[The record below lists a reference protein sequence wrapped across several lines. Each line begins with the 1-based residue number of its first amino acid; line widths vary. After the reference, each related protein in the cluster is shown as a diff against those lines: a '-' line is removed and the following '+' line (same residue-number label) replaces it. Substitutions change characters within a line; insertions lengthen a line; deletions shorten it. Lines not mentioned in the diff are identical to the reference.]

1 MKFLGK
7 NLVLGVTASVA
18 IYKSLDLIRELR
30 KQGFEVRVILSH
42 DATKLIRPQLFAALS
57 HGPVFVDEFYDDS
70 SGIALPTE
78 HLFPYPHLKALE
90 GACLFC
96 IAPATANIL
105 AKAASGEACDL
116 LSTALLA
123 FDGPKI
129 MVPAMNVRMWK
140 NPLLQ
145 ENVQKLQR
153 FGFHFV
159 GPEFGDLAC
168 GDIGVG
174 HMASV
179 SSIEDAIFFHVVQKD
194 LNKKRI
200 LITAGPTREFF
211 DPVRFLSSPASG
223 KMGYA
228 IAREAAYRGAEV
240 ILVTGHTQLPD
251 PFRVRLIRIQ
261 SAQEMY
267 DAVEEEFSKS
277 DVFISAASVS
287 DYGVQKF
294 SPSKMKRRGGFE
306 NISLRE
312 NVDILREMGKKK
324 RKGQILIGFALETDR
339 SFFHARQK
347 FRKKNLDACIVNGA
361 PSFSADSATFSF
373 LTGKKVQHLG
383 EISKA
388 ALASHILDFVV

>member
-1 MKFLGK
+1 MQFLGK

-30 KQGFEVRVILSH
+30 KHGFEVRVILSH

-57 HGPVFVDEFYDDS
+57 HGPVFVDEFYDDA
-70 SGIALPTE
+70 IE
-78 HLFPYPHLKALE
+78 HPFPYPHLKAIE
-90 GACLFC
+90 GAHLFLV
-96 IAPATANIL
+96 APATANIL
-105 AKAASGEACDL
+105 AKAAAGEACDL

-129 MVPAMNVRMWK
+129 MVPAMNVRMWR
-140 NPLLQ
+140 NPLVQ

-153 FGFHFV
+153 FGFSFV
-159 GPEFGDLAC
+159 SPVFGDLAC
-168 GDIGVG
+168 GDVGVG

-211 DPVRFLSSPASG
+211 DPVRFLSSPSSG

-240 ILVTGHTQLPD
+240 TLVTGPTQLPD
-251 PFRVRLIRIQ
+251 PFQVRLIRIK

-294 SPSKMKRRGGFE
+294 STSKMKRRADA
-306 NISLRE
+306 ISLDLRG
-312 NVDILREMGKKK
+312 NVDILRAMGKKK
-324 RKGQILIGFALETDR
+324 RKGQILIGFALETDH
-339 SFFHARQK
+339 SLPHARQK
-347 FRKKNLDACIVNGA
+347 LREKNLDACIVNGA
-361 PSFSADSATFSF
+361 PSFSADSAIFSF
-373 LTGKKVQHLG
+373 LTRKNVAHLG

-388 ALASHILDFVV
+388 VLASHILDFVV